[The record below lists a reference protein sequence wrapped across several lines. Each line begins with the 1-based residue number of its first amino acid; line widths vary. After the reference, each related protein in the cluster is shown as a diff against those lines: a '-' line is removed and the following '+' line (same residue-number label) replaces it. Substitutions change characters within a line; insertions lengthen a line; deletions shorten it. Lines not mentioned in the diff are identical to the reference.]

1 MSDLRL
7 TALTVAV
14 AAARHGRL
22 VNILA
27 GGVASSAVYTS
38 PGQGQLLCLWL
49 AGRVL
54 DLKLY
59 ICHPHILGLRMF
71 CSLFVSTAPG
81 LTCDLM
87 IFQNISVVTKQS
99 QFRLLVCTVMA
110 D

>member
-14 AAARHGRL
+14 AAAKHGRL

-38 PGQGQLLCLWL
+38 PGQGSFSVSGWL

-54 DLKLY
+54 GLKLY
-59 ICHPHILGLRMF
+59 ICHHHVFLRAENV
-71 CSLFVSTAPG
+71 L
-81 LTCDLM
+81 
-87 IFQNISVVTKQS
+87 
-99 QFRLLVCTVMA
+99 
-110 D
+110 